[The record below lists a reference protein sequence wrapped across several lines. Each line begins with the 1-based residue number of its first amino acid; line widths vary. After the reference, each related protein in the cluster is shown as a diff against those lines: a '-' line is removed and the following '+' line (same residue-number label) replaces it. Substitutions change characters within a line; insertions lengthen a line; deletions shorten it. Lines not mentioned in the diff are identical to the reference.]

1 MEMMHMKSWKF
12 AWKWCAP
19 TLAAAFTL
27 MVACGQ
33 NEPVGNPFGPP
44 SPGNPVLRVADH
56 PEFGEILVSASG
68 MTLYTFAHE
77 GDDEYICEDACSENF
92 PPLVVVGPPI
102 VPPGLENWTRTI
114 DRRPDDF
121 RPARI
126 QVSYRG
132 QPLYFWSRDERPGDT
147 GGHGIAGLWEV
158 ARP

>member
-1 MEMMHMKSWKF
+1 MKSWNF
-12 AWKWCAP
+12 AWKRFAP
-19 TLAAAFTL
+19 SLAMALSL

-33 NEPVGNPFGPP
+33 NESVDDAFARQNREP
-44 SPGNPVLRVADH
+44 PVLRVVLH

-77 GDDEYICEDACSENF
+77 GDNEYVCEDACSENF
-92 PPLVVVGPPI
+92 PPLVVVGPPV
-102 VPPGLENWTRTI
+102 VPPGLENLTSAI
-114 DRRPDDF
+114 NRRPDDF

-126 QVSYRG
+126 QVTFRG